1 MTLLAVTPTALQA
14 LWLILVAVLWIGYLV
29 LEGFDYG
36 VAMLLPFVGKND
48 KERRVLVNT
57 IGPVWDGN
65 QVWLLTAGGAM
76 FAAFSGWYATLFSA
90 LYLPLFL
97 ILLGLIIRGVAFEYR
112 GKRPD
117 WTWRNRWDWAA
128 AIGSLL
134 PPLVFGVGFAN
145 FLIGLPLK
153 DVAILNGATTV
164 PVYAGETLWAGG
176 LFGLFSWFGLVGG
189 ITFVLVFLTHGAIYA
204 ALKTKGEIHDRL
216 MKLALKLGIITA
228 VPGIVFVLGANIRKM
243 LPGQLDSLR
252 AVAWIAGILL
262 LVLFVG
268 AIFFVWK
275 GREGIAFILTG
286 GAIAMCAV
294 MIFAHLYPGLGFD
307 NTGLKV
313 VLDITTASSSPT
325 TLTLMTVAAAI
336 LVPIVLLYQIW
347 AYTVFRRRLGVENI
361 PDDVDE
367 PVVVGG

>member
-145 FLIGLPLK
+145 VLIGLPLK

-216 MKLALKLGIITA
+216 MKLALKLGLI
-228 VPGIVFVLGANIRKM
+228 
-243 LPGQLDSLR
+243 
-252 AVAWIAGILL
+252 
-262 LVLFVG
+262 
-268 AIFFVWK
+268 
-275 GREGIAFILTG
+275 
-286 GAIAMCAV
+286 
-294 MIFAHLYPGLGFD
+294 
-307 NTGLKV
+307 
-313 VLDITTASSSPT
+313 TASSSYSAPT
-325 TLTLMTVAAAI
+325 SARCSPASSTAFGPSPGSPAFSCWCCSSARSSSSGRAVRAS
-336 LVPIVLLYQIW
+336 PSS
-347 AYTVFRRRLGVENI
+347 
-361 PDDVDE
+361 
-367 PVVVGG
+367 

>member
-1 MTLLAVTPTALQA
+1 MTLLDVTPTALQA

-112 GKRPD
+112 GKRPG

-153 DVAILNGATTV
+153 NVAILGGATTV
-164 PVYAGETLWAGG
+164 PLFDGETLWAGP

-189 ITFVLVFLTHGAIYA
+189 ITFVLVFLTHGALYA

-216 MKLALKLGIITA
+216 MKLAVKLGLITA
-228 VPGIVFVLGANIRKM
+228 IPGIVFVLGANIRKM

-268 AIFFVWK
+268 AIYFVWK

-286 GAIAMCAV
+286 GVDRDGRGDDLRAP
-294 MIFAHLYPGLGFD
+294 LPGPRLRQHRPQG
-307 NTGLKV
+307 
-313 VLDITTASSSPT
+313 
-325 TLTLMTVAAAI
+325 AARHHHG
-336 LVPIVLLYQIW
+336 IVLTDD
-347 AYTVFRRRLGVENI
+347 ADADDRRGGHPRPDRPAVPDLDVHGVPPPSGCGEH
-361 PDDVDE
+361 P
-367 PVVVGG
+367 GRR

>member
-1 MTLLAVTPTALQA
+1 MTLLDVTPTALQA

-128 AIGSLL
+128 AVGSLL

-145 FLIGLPLK
+145 
-153 DVAILNGATTV
+153 
-164 PVYAGETLWAGG
+164 Y
-176 LFGLFSWFGLVGG
+176 
-189 ITFVLVFLTHGAIYA
+189 
-204 ALKTKGEIHDRL
+204 
-216 MKLALKLGIITA
+216 
-228 VPGIVFVLGANIRKM
+228 
-243 LPGQLDSLR
+243 
-252 AVAWIAGILL
+252 
-262 LVLFVG
+262 
-268 AIFFVWK
+268 FVWK

-286 GAIAMCAV
+286 GSIAMCAV

-347 AYTVFRRRLGVENI
+347 TYTVFRRRLGGENI
-361 PDDVDE
+361 PDDADE

>member
-1 MTLLAVTPTALQA
+1 MTLLDVTPTALQA

-29 LEGFDYG
+29 LDGFDYG

-65 QVWLLTAGGAM
+65 EVWLLTAGGAM

-97 ILLGLIIRGVAFEYR
+97 ILVGLILRGVAFEYR
-112 GKRPD
+112 GKRPE

-128 AIGSLL
+128 AIGSLI

-145 FLIGLPLK
+145 FLLGLPLK
-153 DVAILNGATTV
+153 NELVLGGTTTAPLFNGTF
-164 PVYAGETLWAGG
+164 L
-176 LFGLFSWFGLVGG
+176 GLFSVYGLIGG
-189 ITFVLVFLTHGAIYA
+189 ITFVLVFLTHGALYA
-204 ALKTKGEIHDRL
+204 ARKTKGDISGRL
-216 MKLALKLGIITA
+216 KKLAVKLGLITA
-228 VPGIVFVLGANIRKM
+228 VPAVAFVIWGNLLPK

-252 AVAWIAGILL
+252 LVSWIAGLL
-262 LVLFVG
+262 GLVLFV
-268 AIFFVWK
+268 AAVFFVWK
-275 GREGIAFILTG
+275 GNEGLAFILTSTT
-286 GAIAMCAV
+286 IAMVAV
-294 MIFAHLYPGLGFD
+294 MIFAQLFPGLGFD

-313 VLDITTASSSPT
+313 PLDITTAASSET

-347 AYTVFRRRLGVENI
+347 AYWVFRRRLGVENI
-361 PDDVDE
+361 PDDAE
-367 PVVVGG
+367 NLAVVGG